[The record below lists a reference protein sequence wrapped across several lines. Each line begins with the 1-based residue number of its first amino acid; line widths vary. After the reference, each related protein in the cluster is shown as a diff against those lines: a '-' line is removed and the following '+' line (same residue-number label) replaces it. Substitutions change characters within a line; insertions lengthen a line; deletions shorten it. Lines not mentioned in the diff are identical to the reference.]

1 MNLLMGRELEII
13 GSHGMQAHKYT
24 EMFEMIRDGRL
35 KPERLIGKT
44 VSLSEG
50 VEQLVDMNSF
60 SSVGVTVIT
69 EF

>member
-1 MNLLMGRELEII
+1 
-13 GSHGMQAHKYT
+13 
-24 EMFEMIRDGRL
+24 MIRDGRL